1 MQDWVILGP
10 AASINPQEQRTM
22 MEIRIDSQEDG
33 ADVKLARIGAQ
44 LVREGVT
51 FKVTE
56 SNYQYRIE
64 LLGGY

>member
-1 MQDWVILGP
+1 
-10 AASINPQEQRTM
+10 M

>member
-1 MQDWVILGP
+1 
-10 AASINPQEQRTM
+10 M
-22 MEIRIDSQEDG
+22 MEIRIDALEEG
-33 ADVKLARIGAQ
+33 AGVKLARIVAQ

-56 SNYQYRIE
+56 SDYQYRIE